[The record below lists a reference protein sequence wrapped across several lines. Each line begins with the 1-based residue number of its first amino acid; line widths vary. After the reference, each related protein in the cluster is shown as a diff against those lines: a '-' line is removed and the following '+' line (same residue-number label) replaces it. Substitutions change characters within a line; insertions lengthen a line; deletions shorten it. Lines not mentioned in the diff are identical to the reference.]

1 MTTPIKLL
9 SLSLKNFMSYGQSVT
24 TINLDFTDPTLIIGR
39 NLDAMVNGQVDSNG
53 SGKTTI
59 INALAWGLYGKPI
72 AKISQDGLINNINK
86 KNLEVTIIF
95 SKNGNYYEIKR
106 FRKNKSLG
114 GDGITLKESK
124 TLDFTDI
131 KSTAEDSI
139 AHANEQIKN
148 IIGMP
153 FDIFTRIVIYS
164 ASHEP
169 FFSLPATA
177 TNGPNQADIIEELF
191 GLTDLG
197 KKSDLLND
205 ILKADKKE
213 LEMLKSVQTEIDR
226 QKSQYQ
232 GKIDSIKTRI
242 EQWNSLKKTDI
253 INIESDISKLSSID
267 FEYQRECLA
276 ELKSCKESIKEIDN
290 QVSMILVKKST
301 DEKTLSNAIKW
312 VDEQSSKIQLTQ
324 AKLDDFDDIDFD
336 LQETLIKQF
345 DELKL
350 MIVECENDIS
360 KNTDMVAIETKKLK
374 KIADELEHLSDNK
387 CPYCLQNF
395 QDVKAKI
402 SELQNAQIEP
412 WKFIEIMEDEIPK
425 AISRLETLKAKKIKA
440 EKALVFDNISKLNV
454 SKNTVYTLTNELKL
468 YTTQVNP
475 YLEVDTLKL
484 ESNISEMDASI
495 TKLQSKKTKLAKKES
510 ILENELSYSNESDLT
525 KDSQRIETL
534 KEELDKLVKSVNPHD
549 DTLNDMQNM
558 KFDDN
563 NYKKIDVL
571 EKEILHKALLYKLLT
586 KKDSFMR
593 KALLNKN
600 LVFLNEKLKY
610 YLDKLG
616 MPHKVRFTEELAASI
631 SQFGNELNY
640 DNLSSGQKARVNL
653 ALSFSF
659 RDVLQK
665 RYGKI
670 SFCILDE
677 CLDVGLGTVGVQ
689 MAAKMIKGIAVHD
702 QLAMFI
708 ISHRDEISNLFPN
721 IMEIELDKGFSRI
734 IDSKLSE
741 TKEAA

>member
-360 KNTDMVAIETKKLK
+360 KNTDMVAIETKK
-374 KIADELEHLSDNK
+374 
-387 CPYCLQNF
+387 
-395 QDVKAKI
+395 
-402 SELQNAQIEP
+402 
-412 WKFIEIMEDEIPK
+412 
-425 AISRLETLKAKKIKA
+425 
-440 EKALVFDNISKLNV
+440 
-454 SKNTVYTLTNELKL
+454 
-468 YTTQVNP
+468 
-475 YLEVDTLKL
+475 
-484 ESNISEMDASI
+484 
-495 TKLQSKKTKLAKKES
+495 
-510 ILENELSYSNESDLT
+510 
-525 KDSQRIETL
+525 
-534 KEELDKLVKSVNPHD
+534 
-549 DTLNDMQNM
+549 
-558 KFDDN
+558 
-563 NYKKIDVL
+563 
-571 EKEILHKALLYKLLT
+571 
-586 KKDSFMR
+586 
-593 KALLNKN
+593 
-600 LVFLNEKLKY
+600 
-610 YLDKLG
+610 
-616 MPHKVRFTEELAASI
+616 
-631 SQFGNELNY
+631 
-640 DNLSSGQKARVNL
+640 
-653 ALSFSF
+653 
-659 RDVLQK
+659 
-665 RYGKI
+665 
-670 SFCILDE
+670 
-677 CLDVGLGTVGVQ
+677 Q
-689 MAAKMIKGIAVHD
+689 M
-702 QLAMFI
+702 
-708 ISHRDEISNLFPN
+708 N
-721 IMEIELDKGFSRI
+721 
-734 IDSKLSE
+734 
-741 TKEAA
+741 